1 MSTTFNVTRTNKVGP
16 TLWLFCFQFMI
27 LEYWVSL
34 HCPFPY
40 SRLQNYISDL
50 GSVHCSTLSTGFH
63 TAARTVCSP
72 LHAVMN
78 TSFIVE
84 GVLISA
90 GALFMRKLLPPGKM
104 VGVATVLF
112 VIGGIGAVVAGLAPN
127 DVNLRVHFM
136 GALLILFGG
145 SVGMMMV
152 GIATLAQA
160 VSSRLFGAYTLA
172 SGLTALAG
180 TVLTFRG
187 ITLGLGIGSIERVG
201 FYPLPIWLAITGI
214 AYLKLKR
221 LES

>member
-1 MSTTFNVTRTNKVGP
+1 MKRGFPWPATLNVTRTNKVGP

-84 GVLISA
+84 GALISA
-90 GALFMRKLLPPGKM
+90 GALFMRKLLP
-104 VGVATVLF
+104 
-112 VIGGIGAVVAGLAPN
+112 
-127 DVNLRVHFM
+127 R
-136 GALLILFGG
+136 
-145 SVGMMMV
+145 
-152 GIATLAQA
+152 
-160 VSSRLFGAYTLA
+160 
-172 SGLTALAG
+172 
-180 TVLTFRG
+180 
-187 ITLGLGIGSIERVG
+187 
-201 FYPLPIWLAITGI
+201 
-214 AYLKLKR
+214 
-221 LES
+221 